1 MPDPEKATPA
11 PFLAVSMDWHAPVPD
26 ERFRRV
32 YHKTMDHLIEEKL
45 VPDDRSTMELLEEV
59 QPHVVTAVSVALPI
73 MGQSAPEEVVAAV
86 YDTLQQII
94 DRLL

>member
-1 MPDPEKATPA
+1 
-11 PFLAVSMDWHAPVPD
+11 
-26 ERFRRV
+26 
-32 YHKTMDHLIEEKL
+32 